1 MSNARKSPR
10 ERASSSAPRR
20 VERTGEPQLIEDS
33 AGRLSISV
41 PIRIKQRGR
50 RKLVTLPDGNTV
62 APKRPW
68 DEVPT
73 PMQLALARGHRWLA
87 MLESGEAGSLREIAD
102 KEGVDNSYVSRMI
115 NLTCLAPDI
124 VAAIL
129 DDTLPDHVTLFDLA
143 VDPPRLWEAQRKL
156 LQPDG

>member
-1 MSNARKSPR
+1 MSDAKKPARK
-10 ERASSSAPRR
+10 RASPSAGRR
-20 VERTGEPQLIEDS
+20 VEKAGEAQLIKDS
-33 AGRLSISV
+33 AGRLAITV

-50 RKLVTLPDGNTV
+50 RKLVTLPSGERV

-68 DEVPT
+68 DDAPT

-129 DDTLPDHVTLFDLA
+129 DDTLPDHVTIFDLA
-143 VDPPRLWEAQRKL
+143 VNPPRLWEAQRRL
-156 LQPDG
+156 LEIIR

>member
-1 MSNARKSPR
+1 
-10 ERASSSAPRR
+10 
-20 VERTGEPQLIEDS
+20 
-33 AGRLSISV
+33 
-41 PIRIKQRGR
+41 
-50 RKLVTLPDGNTV
+50 
-62 APKRPW
+62 
-68 DEVPT
+68 
-73 PMQLALARGHRWLA
+73 MQLALARGHRWLA

-143 VDPPRLWEAQRKL
+143 VDPPRLWAEQRARLDCADDSDRLKP
-156 LQPDG
+156 QVY